1 MFRTFALW
9 IVLLFPLGVSAQ
21 ELRPPGARPEPPG
34 VHALTNA
41 RVVTAPGK
49 VVDPGTVILR
59 DGLIVAVGG
68 PEVAVPADA
77 RVWDLKGHTVYAG
90 FIEAYLVIE
99 GAEPKPE
106 RPRGESPRA
115 ADTGFHGAPGTQPD
129 PGAPGP
135 GAALAA
141 IVPEKRAAATYAP
154 DPKLIEALREQGFA
168 AANVAPAAGVLRGTG
183 VFVLLLEGDPNRAIL
198 RADTFQH
205 ASLAGGGGGDWE
217 NETYPDSLM
226 ARLAAIRQTFLD
238 ADWYARDQ
246 AHYQRMAKFRKR
258 PAHDPSLEALGSVLR
273 GETTL
278 LIEVESALQVDF
290 AARVA
295 KEFGVKFAIRASGQ
309 EWRRSDVAKE
319 AGAAMVV
326 PVNYPVAPK
335 LEEDD
340 DWTQVS
346 LDQLRA
352 WDWAPEDAAVLRA
365 QGLDVALTM
374 HGLGDRGAFRK
385 NVRAAIDR
393 GLTEDDALAA
403 LTTVPARL
411 CGVSERTGTIEAGK
425 IANLTIVEGS
435 YFDPKSRIA
444 AVWVDGRPFQV
455 KPGEAAKPKEGEDEK
470 RKKKE
475 EEEARGLAAS
485 RTARSP
491 QEGRGWTEA
500 PEAIM
505 VRGAT
510 VWTCGPQGRLEN
522 ADVLFSD
529 GKVRAVGKDLAAPA
543 DALVIDGKGLHVTP
557 GLLDC
562 HSHMA
567 IVGDVNEGTIPSSA
581 MVRIGDVVNSE
592 TDNIYQ
598 ELAGGLTCANLL
610 HGSANPIGGQ
620 NCVIKL
626 RDGAPPEGLKFR
638 EAIPGIKFALGENV
652 KQSNWGEKF
661 TTRFP
666 QTRMGV
672 RTFVANRFTAA
683 RQYLAAWEFFN
694 REQKSG
700 EEKQPVRR
708 DLELEALGE
717 ILEAK
722 RLIHCHSYRADEIL
736 MLVRLMEGLGVR
748 IGTFQHVLEGY
759 KVADEVAK
767 HGAGGSCFSDWWAY
781 KFEVYDAIPY
791 AGALMRERGMLVSFN
806 SDSSELARRMYLE
819 AAKAV
824 KYGGVPEEEALKFV
838 TLNPAKQLRVDAWVG
853 SLEPG
858 KHADFAIWSGS
869 PLDSGTVCLQTW
881 IEGRKYFDRSKDA
894 ARTEARRKEWE
905 ALRDKA
911 KKMPQG
917 GPGGRDKEGEK
928 KFWESSLELRYDH
941 GWEVDCMGAH
951 CIEEGRK

>member
-1 MFRTFALW
+1 MFRRMMPVLF
-9 IVLLFPLGVSAQ
+9 LLFSTLAGAQ

-41 RVVTAPGK
+41 RVVIAPGK
-49 VVDPGTVILR
+49 TIDPGTVIVR
-59 DGLIVAVGG
+59 DGLIEAVGG
-68 PEVAVPADA
+68 PETAVPAEA

-99 GAEPKPE
+99 AAEAKPE

-129 PGAPGP
+129 PGTPGP
-135 GAALAA
+135 GSALAA
-141 IVPEKRAAATYAP
+141 IVPERRAAATYAP
-154 DPKLIEALREQGFA
+154 DPKLLESLREQGFA
-168 AANVAPAAGVLRGTG
+168 AANVAPSEGVLRGTG

-205 ASLAGGGGGDWE
+205 ASLARGNAGWE

-226 ARLAAIRQTFLD
+226 ARLAAIRQAFLD
-238 ADWYARDQ
+238 ADWYARDL
-246 AHYQRMAKFRKR
+246 AHYQRLSKYRKR
-258 PAHDPSLEALGSVLR
+258 PAHNPSLEALGPVLR
-273 GETTL
+273 GERTL

-295 KEFGVKFAIRASGQ
+295 KEFGVKFAIRACGQ
-309 EWRRSDVAKE
+309 EWRRADVAKE

-326 PVNYPVAPK
+326 PLNYPVAPK

-352 WDWAPEDAAVLRA
+352 WDWAPEDAALMRK
-365 QGLDVALTM
+365 QGLEVAIST
-374 HGLGDRGAFRK
+374 HGLGDRGVFRR
-385 NVRAAIDR
+385 NLRAAIDR
-393 GLTEDDALAA
+393 GLSEDDALAA
-403 LTTVPARL
+403 LTTVPAKL
-411 CGVSERTGTIEAGK
+411 CGVEERLGTIEGGK
-425 IANLTIVEGS
+425 IANLTVVQGS
-435 YFDPKSRIA
+435 YFDPKSRVA
-444 AVWVDGRPFQV
+444 AVWVDGRPYPV
-455 KPGEAAKPKEGEDEK
+455 KPGEVAKPKEGEDEK
-470 RKKKE
+470 RKKE

-491 QEGRGWTEA
+491 QEGRGWMENPPA
-500 PEAIM
+500 
-505 VRGAT
+505 VLVKGAT
-510 VWTCGPQGRLEN
+510 VWTCGPLGRIEN
-522 ADVLFSD
+522 ADVLFVD
-529 GKVRAVGKDLAAPA
+529 GKVRAVGSELFAPA
-543 DALVIDGKGLHVTP
+543 NALVIDGKGLHVTP
-557 GLLDC
+557 GLIDC

-567 IVGDVNEGTIPSSA
+567 IVGDVNEGTLPSSA
-581 MVRIGDVVNSE
+581 MVRIADVVNSE
-592 TDNIYQ
+592 TENLYQ
-598 ELAGGLTCANLL
+598 ELAGGLTCSNLL

-638 EAIPGIKFALGENV
+638 EAVSGIKFALGENV

-661 TTRFP
+661 TSRFP
-666 QTRMGV
+666 QSRMGV
-672 RTFVANRFTAA
+672 KTFFANRFIAA
-683 RQYLAAWEFFN
+683 RQYLAAWEFYN

-717 ILEAK
+717 ILEGK

-736 MLVRLMEGLGVR
+736 MLVRLMDMFGVR

-759 KVADEVAK
+759 KVADEIAK

-791 AGALMRERGMLVSFN
+791 AGALMRERGVVTSFN

-894 ARTEARRKEWE
+894 ARTEARRTEWE

-911 KKMPQG
+911 KKLAQG
-917 GPGGRDKEGEK
+917 GPGGKDKEGEK
-928 KFWESSLELRYDH
+928 KFWETSLEHRYDH

-951 CIEEGRK
+951 RIGEGHR